1 MADLPF
7 IRERSAAA
15 FFLSTLRRM
24 DGREAPVGKRRRLSK
39 KRRISMRLL
48 VFGLAAVVIGSGP
61 AEAAWKQY
69 KYNELGIFKDFPAE
83 PVRSTAT
90 YKAPLAKEAQATVLT
105 ALDEGITY
113 KLTVVDFSSRATEG
127 ANLVLEA
134 AERESGGLRGTFTV
148 TDFPLW
154 DHGANTVAGVEM
166 LIEKDGIHTVEDIV
180 FHKGKLYLIAASV
193 PNDSPGR
200 HSLGL
205 ARFMDTSQF
214 YLKGYGFNYATGHDY
229 PLGDDDPLDRDDRPA
244 APGYVPPPGAV
255 SGPNIE
261 GGTPP
266 PSQ

>member
-1 MADLPF
+1 
-7 IRERSAAA
+7 
-15 FFLSTLRRM
+15 
-24 DGREAPVGKRRRLSK
+24 
-39 KRRISMRLL
+39 MRLL
-48 VFGLAAVVIGSGP
+48 VFGLAVAVIGSTP

-69 KYNELGIFKDFPAE
+69 KYTELGIFKDFPVE
-83 PVRSTAT
+83 PVRSTTT
-90 YKAPLAKEAQATVLT
+90 YKAPLAKEAPATVLT
-105 ALDEGITY
+105 AVDEGITY
-113 KLTVVDFSSRATEG
+113 KMTVVDFTKRAAEG

-154 DHGANTVAGVEM
+154 DHGANTVAGIEM
-166 LIEKDGIHTVEDIV
+166 LIESKDGIHTVEDIV

-193 PNDSPGR
+193 PNGSPGR

-214 YLKGYGFNYATGHDY
+214 YLKGYGFNFATGHDY

-244 APGYVPPPGAV
+244 APGYVPPSGVV
-255 SGPNIE
+255 SGPNID
-261 GGTPP
+261 GATPP

>member
-1 MADLPF
+1 
-7 IRERSAAA
+7 
-15 FFLSTLRRM
+15 
-24 DGREAPVGKRRRLSK
+24 
-39 KRRISMRLL
+39 MRVL
-48 VFGLAAVVIGSGP
+48 VFGLAAAVMSTVP
-61 AEAAWKQY
+61 AQAAWKQY
-69 KYNELGIFKDFPAE
+69 KYTDLGIYKDFPAE
-83 PVRSTAT
+83 PVRTTTT
-90 YKAPLAKEAQATVLT
+90 YKAPLAKEAPATVLT

-113 KLTVVDFSSRATEG
+113 KLTVVDFAKRGNEG

-154 DHGANTVAGVEM
+154 DHGANTVAG
-166 LIEKDGIHTVEDIV
+166 IEIQIEKKDGIHAVEDIV
-180 FHKGKLYLIAASV
+180 FNKGKLYLIEASV

-244 APGYVPPPGAV
+244 APGYTPPPGAV
-255 SGPNIE
+255 SGAIKD
-261 GGTPP
+261 GPP
-266 PSQ
+266 Q